1 MKELARILVVED
13 EPAIRTILGMALAG
27 DGYVHVEMCA
37 RGDDAVDAARRSR
50 PDLVLLD
57 VMLPG
62 IDGFA
67 VAARLRESPETRSTR
82 ILMLTARTQPE
93 DIVRGLD
100 AGADDYVTKPFD
112 RTVLLARIRALLRR
126 SSGGSAMEEFDGLA
140 IDEERM
146 TATLDG
152 AEIKLTPGEFK
163 ILALLSES
171 RGRVLPRRRILDA
184 VLPDDRAVTERTV
197 DVQVATLRKKL
208 GRWADR
214 IETVRGVGYR
224 IAWNAGQGAS

>member
-1 MKELARILVVED
+1 MKELVRILAVED
-13 EPAIRTILGMALAG
+13 DPTIRAIVEMALLG
-27 DGYVHVEMCA
+27 DGYTHVETCA
-37 RGDDAVDAARRSR
+37 RGDEAVETARRTR

-62 IDGFA
+62 LDGL
-67 VAARLRESPETRSTR
+67 AAARRLRECPETRQTR
-82 ILMLTARTQPE
+82 ILMLTARTEPE

-112 RTVLLARIRALLRR
+112 RSVLLARVRALLRR
-126 SSGGSAMEEFDGLA
+126 GRDDAAPETLDGLA

-152 AEIKLTPGEFK
+152 AELKLAPGEFK
-163 ILALLSES
+163 LLALLAES
-171 RGRVLPRRRILDA
+171 RGRVLTRARILDA
-184 VLPDDRAVTERTV
+184 VLDGDRAVTERTV

-224 IAWNAGQGAS
+224 IRERTLS